1 MRMDQILKQQT
12 RLKQLKLNEI
22 QKSLWI
28 KSSRKDF
35 NTLDVVNNL
44 DNNNYKT
51 TVNNRAHDLKNTEKF
66 LLELTKIGENET
78 CELYDNLIKP
88 DLVALEKAKSRNKYY
103 NIIL

>member
-28 KSSRKDF
+28 KSPRKDF

-51 TVNNRAHDLKNTEKF
+51 TVNNRARFEKYRKIFAGINKNW
-66 LLELTKIGENET
+66 
-78 CELYDNLIKP
+78 
-88 DLVALEKAKSRNKYY
+88 
-103 NIIL
+103 

>member
-12 RLKQLKLNEI
+12 RFKQLKLNEI
-22 QKSLWI
+22 QKSLWT

-44 DNNNYKT
+44 DDDNYKT
-51 TVNNRAHDLKNTEKF
+51 TVNNCAYMKKTEKI
-66 LLELTKIGENET
+66 LLKLTKIGENET
-78 CELYDNLIKP
+78 CELHGNLIKP
-88 DLVALEKAKSRNKYY
+88 DIVVLEKAKSRNKYY

>member
-51 TVNNRAHDLKNTEKF
+51 TVNNRAYDLKNTENF
-66 LLELTKIGENET
+66 LLELT
-78 CELYDNLIKP
+78 
-88 DLVALEKAKSRNKYY
+88 
-103 NIIL
+103 

>member
-51 TVNNRAHDLKNTEKF
+51 TVNNRAYDLKNTENF

-78 CELYDNLIKP
+78 CELCDNLIKP

-103 NIIL
+103 NMIL

>member
-12 RLKQLKLNEI
+12 RFKQLKLNEI

-44 DNNNYKT
+44 DDDNYKT
-51 TVNNRAHDLKNTEKF
+51 TVNNCAYMKKKEKILLK
-66 LLELTKIGENET
+66 LTKIGENET
-78 CELYDNLIKP
+78 CELHGNLIKP
-88 DLVALEKAKSRNKYY
+88 DNVVLEKAKSRNKYY